1 MRCQNCGWDNPQENT
16 KCEKCNVP
24 LSSSTDN
31 NRERNNS
38 SEAFEP
44 RKTEQGCPECGY
56 PMKPSDKKCPQC
68 GFQIGGTVVE
78 EPKNK
83 VIPKANSTLSKGT
96 VIGGGDVENKSDRK
110 KLVGFL
116 VTYSLDA
123 NGLYFPLYEGRN
135 FIGRDAACS
144 VCIQGDDKISG
155 RHFSILYRS
164 IDKKFKYRDEQSV
177 NGTFINDN
185 LSDEGELS
193 DHDIIQIGSTK
204 LITIIIPQ

>member
-1 MRCQNCGWDNPQENT
+1 MRCQNCGWDNPQENS

-24 LSSSTDN
+24 LSSSIDDSREQKNTD
-31 NRERNNS
+31 EV
-38 SEAFEP
+38 FEP

-68 GFQIGGTVVE
+68 GYLINGSVVD

-96 VIGGGDVENKSDRK
+96 VISGGDIENKIDQK

-116 VTYSLDA
+116 ITYSLDP

-135 FIGRDAACS
+135 YVGRDRTSS

-155 RHFSILYRS
+155 KHFSILYRS
-164 IDKKFKYRDEQSV
+164 VDKKFKYRDEQSV

-193 DHDIIQIGSTK
+193 DHDVIQIGSTK